1 MPFDDSRNSNALP
14 LLAGAL
20 AAASFVSMD
29 AVIKLMTPR
38 YDALQLSFF
47 RFAGG
52 SVFALLLWAWKRT
65 PLPEHAAWRLHV
77 VRSCV

>member
-1 MPFDDSRNSNALP
+1 MPFDHSKTSGLHSNALP

-29 AVIKLMTPR
+29 GVIKLMAPR
-38 YDALQLSFF
+38 YDALQHSFF

-52 SVFALLLWAWKRT
+52 SVFALLLWAWKQSR
-65 PLPEHAAWRLHV
+65 PQSG
-77 VRSCV
+77 RS